1 MLLLSTIII
10 TPQTI
15 ETYFANHKSK
25 MIKDACTKEFSKK
38 NDIRLMINLM
48 DLVISMF
55 GSERLLG
62 DTMMITMMTVPKVHL

>member
-1 MLLLSTIII
+1 
-10 TPQTI
+10 
-15 ETYFANHKSK
+15 